1 MTLLEEMV
9 IDRVDLCDEGANS
22 EAFVELFKRKETP
35 MDKDL
40 NKNLPNEEKPAEAPA
55 TEKPAEETPAA
66 EKPAE
71 EKVLTDAEKIFSL
84 EAELAEARAELAEA
98 KAKVEAL
105 SGLAG
110 ANTGC
115 PTEKAE
121 DKPNTLSF
129 DSTETI
135 KSLPPEIK
143 EYIDTIKAQKEAA
156 ETALA
161 KSMEE
166 AKEKEAI
173 EKANTFKA
181 IPLAQEK
188 LVGIIK
194 SASPEV
200 MELLNAVNTAME
212 GQVLSEVGKSVT
224 TDVPATNEA
233 WAKIESKANA
243 LAIEKKVSV
252 AKAISQVIDENP
264 ELYRE
269 YIEGGAN

>member
-35 MDKDL
+35 MDKDIK
-40 NKNLPNEEKPAEAPA
+40 KNLPEEEKPAAEQTCAKEEPATPVAEAMPEAPA
-55 TEKPAEETPAA
+55 APNIEANP
-66 EKPAE
+66 
-71 EKVLTDAEKIFSL
+71 L
-84 EAELAEARAELAEA
+84 EAELAAVKAELEEA
-98 KAKVEAL
+98 KAQ
-105 SGLAG
+105 LAAMG
-110 ANTGC
+110 AAS
-115 PTEKAE
+115 EVAQKAD

-166 AKEKEAI
+166 AKEAKAI
-173 EKANTFKA
+173 EKANTLKA
-181 IPLAQEK
+181 IPVAQEK

-200 MELLNAVNTAME
+200 IEVLETVNTALE
-212 GQVLSEVGKSVT
+212 GQLLSEVGKSVT
-224 TDVPATNEA
+224 TDVPATNDA